1 LIRLS
6 KLFFDFFNN
15 KEKGRDHLISELKG
29 INMNIVDIML
39 ELSGI
44 TPMSH
49 KSSKSIARKA

>member
-1 LIRLS
+1 
-6 KLFFDFFNN
+6 LFFDFFNN